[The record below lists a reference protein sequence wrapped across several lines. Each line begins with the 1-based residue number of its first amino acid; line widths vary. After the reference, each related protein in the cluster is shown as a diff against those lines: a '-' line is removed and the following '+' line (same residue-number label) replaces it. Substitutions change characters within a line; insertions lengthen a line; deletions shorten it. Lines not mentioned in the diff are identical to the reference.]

1 MLSAGAAGMGS
12 VRGVT
17 GSLRSLSRLY
27 SARAALKYE
36 AAAASQRVK
45 LPAQEFQVSKLPS
58 GLVIASLENYS
69 PTSKIGVFIK
79 AGSRYENA
87 GNLGI
92 THALRLAANMTTKG
106 HSSFKITRGIEAVGS
121 TLSVTSTRD
130 NMIYTVDCIRDYV
143 DTVMEYLINV
153 TAAQEFRPWELS
165 ALPPRIKVDRA
176 VAFQNPQIAVLE
188 NLHSA
193 AYCNALSNSLYCPQ
207 YMIGQHTSDKLHEFV
222 QNNFTSGRMALVGL
236 GVNHD
241 ILKQVGEHYLNMR
254 SGTGT
259 AGAKAKFRG
268 GDVRSQSSAS
278 LVHAAVVAEGIAA
291 GTAEAHAFSVLQHIL
306 APGPYIKRGSNVS
319 SKLHQA
325 IAKKTSDPFDVSVFN
340 ANYSDSG
347 LFGIY
352 IISQPGS
359 VNDVIGTALAQI
371 GIIAKGNVTEADIA
385 QAKKQLKAKALMAVE
400 TSDGL
405 LDEIGSQVLASGTY
419 IPTSRVLQEIDSV
432 SLNDVEN
439 AAKKFVSGKKSM
451 AACGNLE
458 NTPFLNEL

>member
-1 MLSAGAAGMGS
+1 CFAYVNLCFQK
-12 VRGVT
+12 
-17 GSLRSLSRLY
+17 RLY

-121 TLSVTSTRD
+121 TLS
-130 NMIYTVDCIRDYV
+130 

-371 GIIAKGNVTEADIA
+371 GIIAKGNVTELTLCLCINSC
-385 QAKKQLKAKALMAVE
+385 
-400 TSDGL
+400 TSNP
-405 LDEIGSQVLASGTY
+405 EV
-419 IPTSRVLQEIDSV
+419 V
-432 SLNDVEN
+432 
-439 AAKKFVSGKKSM
+439 
-451 AACGNLE
+451 
-458 NTPFLNEL
+458 

>member
-1 MLSAGAAGMGS
+1 LVCFAY
-12 VRGVT
+12 VN
-17 GSLRSLSRLY
+17 LCFQKRLY

-92 THALRLAANMTTKG
+92 THALRLAKSKSQLCIYFYL
-106 HSSFKITRGIEAVGS
+106 H
-121 TLSVTSTRD
+121 SVTSTRD

-325 IAKKTSDPFDVSVFN
+325 IAKKTSDPFDVSF
-340 ANYSDSG
+340 
-347 LFGIY
+347 
-352 IISQPGS
+352 
-359 VNDVIGTALAQI
+359 VIGTALAQI

>member
-1 MLSAGAAGMGS
+1 MSD
-12 VRGVT
+12 VKIIIII
-17 GSLRSLSRLY
+17 
-27 SARAALKYE
+27 RAALPGSYKNNILE
-36 AAAASQRVK
+36 HCQNGNINVLLVLKMKQRLKVGK
-45 LPAQEFQVSKLPS
+45 VIRTCILLQVSKLPS

-92 THALRLAANMTTKG
+92 THALRLAANMKSKSQLCIYFYL
-106 HSSFKITRGIEAVGS
+106 H
-121 TLSVTSTRD
+121 SVTSTRD

>member
-1 MLSAGAAGMGS
+1 MGS

-121 TLSVTSTRD
+121 TLS
-130 NMIYTVDCIRDYV
+130 

-359 VNDVIGTALAQI
+359 VIGTALAQI

>member
-1 MLSAGAAGMGS
+1 LVCFAY
-12 VRGVT
+12 VN
-17 GSLRSLSRLY
+17 LCFQKRLY

-207 YMIGQHTSDKLHEFV
+207 YMIGQHTSDKV
-222 QNNFTSGRMALVGL
+222 RQNDCFNVFLW
-236 GVNHD
+236 VNHD